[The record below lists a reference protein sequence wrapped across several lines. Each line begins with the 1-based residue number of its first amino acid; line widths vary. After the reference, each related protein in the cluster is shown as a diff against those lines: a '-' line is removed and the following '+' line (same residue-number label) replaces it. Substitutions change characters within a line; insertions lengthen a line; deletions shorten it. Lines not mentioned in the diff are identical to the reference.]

1 LSYKE
6 IIEKFRSLENLD
18 FKVLSAL
25 EAGMEKFEFVP
36 VDFAS
41 SYCRLPRE
49 ETLYRLG
56 KLEELR
62 LIRRGGTAY
71 PGYALN
77 YFGLDFLALHS
88 FTSAGLIEALGEA
101 LGIGKEAD
109 VYEALT
115 PEGERVAVKL
125 HKLGRASFRQTA
137 KVRGYT
143 EEKAFWLIRSKIA
156 ARKEYEALRKLYR
169 AGVAV
174 VKPIAYNRHA
184 ILMDKITGVPLFK
197 VRELPE
203 PERVLQRILENVA
216 LAYKAGI
223 IHADLSEFNVLV
235 SPGGSILLIDWPQHV
250 TLSHPNAEF
259 LLRRDVENLL
269 KFFWRKFRVKRPLEE
284 ALEAVKGLKK
294 QY

>member
-1 LSYKE
+1 MSYKE

-25 EAGMEKFEFVP
+25 EAGMEKFEFIP

-49 ETLYRLG
+49 ETLYRLR

-62 LIRRGGTAY
+62 LVRRGGTAY

-143 EEKAFWLIRSKIA
+143 EEKAFWLIRSKVA
-156 ARKEYEALRKLYR
+156 ARREYEALRRLYK

-197 VRELPE
+197 IRELPE
-203 PERVLQRILENVA
+203 PERVLQRILENIA
-216 LAYKAGI
+216 LAYRAGI

-250 TLSHPNAEF
+250 TLNHPNADYY
-259 LLRRDVENLL
+259 LRRDVWNILR
-269 KFFWRKFRVKRPLEE
+269 FFHRKFKIEKNVDDIIKFVKS
-284 ALEAVKGLKK
+284 A
-294 QY
+294 